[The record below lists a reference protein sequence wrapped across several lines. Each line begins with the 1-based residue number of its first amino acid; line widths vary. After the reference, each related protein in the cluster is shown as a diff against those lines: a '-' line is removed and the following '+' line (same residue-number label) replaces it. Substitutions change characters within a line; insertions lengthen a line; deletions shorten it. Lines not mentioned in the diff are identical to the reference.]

1 MRMRCWISTSATRPR
16 ANYLER
22 RSQLENYHTLGGMM
36 NGNFYSNDLL
46 VKIRID
52 ERMAEAE
59 AYRRAMQVEQSNVSE
74 RPNVGFIPQRGVE
87 QDR

>member
-1 MRMRCWISTSATRPR
+1 
-16 ANYLER
+16 
-22 RSQLENYHTLGGMM
+22 M

-59 AYRRAMQVEQSNVSE
+59 AYRRATQVEQSSVSE
-74 RPNVGFIPQRGVE
+74 QPTHRPVFHQFGWLRRLVLRFGGARA
-87 QDR
+87 